1 MRDLCLF
8 LNQMTGTSTTNTG
21 KEHSKAEPSQNPT
34 LDPPQVEHYAAHAAC
49 VVDLNTT
56 LDDVPRYTGF
66 TGEAKLAD
74 NPPPQKIEQG
84 TGETQNSQL
93 KRLCMYCR

>member
-8 LNQMTGTSTTNTG
+8 LNQMSGASTTSTS
-21 KEHSKAEPSQNPT
+21 KEHSKMEPSQNPT

-56 LDDVPRYTGF
+56 LEDVPRYTGF

-74 NPPPQKIEQG
+74 DPPPQKIGQG
-84 TGETQNSQL
+84 TAESKNSQQ
-93 KRLCMYCR
+93 KRPSMYCR